1 MLDGARDPERSLDH
15 QRGLRARQK
24 VKNKNEVCR
33 HKQRKASVDKFF
45 KPFPK
50 KASAKKKAPRW
61 KAPKNQAVPAA
72 TAWLLANIPSSI
84 SLEEDEYQGR
94 WRILCDSGSCK
105 SVAWSRRGLPH
116 ACDLVLYHSWNMHTP
131 HTGEEP
137 PFDNIEE
144 LHWA

>member
-1 MLDGARDPERSLDH
+1 MMRSAFDRVLSDNFANTAAGRH
-15 QRGLRARQK
+15 LPYQAHALPLEANRVQRVMIAFPCLN
-24 VKNKNEVCR
+24 V
-33 HKQRKASVDKFF
+33 HRK
-45 KPFPK
+45 
-50 KASAKKKAPRW
+50 R
-61 KAPKNQAVPAA
+61 VPAA

-131 HTGEEP
+131 HTGEE
-137 PFDNIEE
+137 